1 MKYVVFLPT
10 TYTGGPFALLQLSD
24 SLTKIGH
31 ESQVVYYDKISR
43 MELKNNS
50 ISIEYSGETK
60 FSISNIKPEVCYSF
74 DRKDVIILPEVRL
87 DLLKQLVNAGFS
99 NCVFWWLSWDNAPL
113 SELSR
118 FEAKSALNNAIHI
131 FQSHYAQ
138 IQANRLGLHGAIVS
152 DYTLFDE
159 SINCSESFKNND
171 ICFFPRKS
179 IGAEKIVAEL
189 QSSFSVIR
197 IENMSQSQVRD
208 VLARSKY
215 FIDFGH
221 HPGKDRIP
229 REAAIAN
236 CIPIVRFEGAARH
249 MEDVYLPRY
258 LKIEL
263 EMMIDAEFLA
273 GHINKLEVNRP
284 NILASIEPYRRK
296 IKSELD
302 IFNSQVR
309 DFCEIN
315 FAKL

>member
-10 TYTGGPFALLQLSD
+10 AYTGGPFALLQLSD
-24 SLTKIGH
+24 ALTKIGH

-43 MELKNNS
+43 MELKNSS
-50 ISIEYSGETK
+50 IHIEYSGESK
-60 FSISNIKPEVCYSF
+60 LSISNIMPEVCYSF
-74 DRKDVIILPEVRL
+74 DRNDVIIMPEVRL

-113 SELSR
+113 SELNR

-138 IQANRLGLHGAIVS
+138 IQANKLGLHGPIVS
-152 DYTLFDE
+152 DYTLLDE
-159 SINCSESFKNND
+159 RINCSENVKNND
-171 ICFFPRKS
+171 ICFLPRKS
-179 IGAEKIVAEL
+179 SGAEKIVAEL

-249 MEDVYLPRY
+249 MEDVYLPKF

-263 EMMIDAEFLA
+263 EMMINAEFLA
-273 GHINKLEVNRP
+273 GYINKLELDRP
-284 NILASIEPYRRK
+284 NMLASIEPYKRK
-296 IKSELD
+296 IKSELNV
-302 IFNSQVR
+302 FTSQVR

-315 FAKL
+315 FGKL